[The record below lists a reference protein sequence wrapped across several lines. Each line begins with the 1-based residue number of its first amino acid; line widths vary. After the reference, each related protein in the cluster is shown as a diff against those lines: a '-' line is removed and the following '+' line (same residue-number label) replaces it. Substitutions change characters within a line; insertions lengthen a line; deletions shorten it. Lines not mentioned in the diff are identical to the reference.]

1 MRHSVLRKLLIA
13 SATCL
18 LSLSVMST
26 PALAQKPRPKPPA
39 GAAKKPPAKPT
50 GGGGGSDAIELDEPA
65 APAPGKTA
73 PAAPSGVG
81 YRLRSNR
88 GLRNRRMTRR

>member
-13 SATCL
+13 SATTL

-39 GAAKKPPAKPT
+39 GQGAAKKPPAKPNGAGDT
-50 GGGGGSDAIELDEPA
+50 EAVMPSSSTSRRRRL
-65 APAPGKTA
+65 PGA
-73 PAAPSGVG
+73 RRRPRRRA
-81 YRLRSNR
+81 
-88 GLRNRRMTRR
+88 GLRPSRGR